1 MNAVPICQYR
11 PATPLSPWEKE
22 KKSIGTECGLS
33 VKGIDSGP
41 MYVTSFNK
49 GSTRIHPQA
58 HNAA

>member
-1 MNAVPICQYR
+1 MPCPYASIGLPRRYR
-11 PATPLSPWEKE
+11 LGRKK
-22 KKSIGTECGLS
+22 KKSISIECGLS